1 MRTCK
6 GRRGFSLIETLISL
20 VILAIALLSLAAVPV
35 VTTRALLLSDQ
46 RAKAAFFA
54 ASALDLGESANYG
67 DPKNSDF
74 GAYGVSDDPTAPN
87 AFLLTSLDLT
97 GTYKVTLGF
106 YSKATGG
113 PSWNS
118 QPDYVQAE
126 VSWSD
131 VLGRSNPLKLS
142 RDLGPSSHL
151 VVSDDR

>member
-1 MRTCK
+1 MKTCK

-54 ASALDLGESANYG
+54 ASALDLGESANYQ

-74 GAYGVSDDPTAPN
+74 GAYGVSNDATAPN
-87 AFLLTSLDLT
+87 VFLLTELDPADV
-97 GTYKVTLGF
+97 YRVTLGF
-106 YSKATGG
+106 YSRTTGG
-113 PSWNS
+113 PSWDPS
-118 QPDYVQAE
+118 PDYVQ
-126 VSWSD
+126 VNVDWND
-131 VLGRSNPLKLS
+131 QLGYAGGLEIT

-151 VVSDDR
+151 VVSRDS

>member
-6 GRRGFSLIETLISL
+6 GRKGFSLIETLISL

-67 DPKNSDF
+67 DPKNSNF
-74 GAYGVSDDPTAPN
+74 GAYGVSNDPAVPN
-87 AFLLTSLDLT
+87 AFLLSSLDLT
-97 GTYKVTLGF
+97 DTYTITLGF
-106 YSKATGG
+106 YTKGNSS
-113 PSWNS
+113 PDWNP

>member
-54 ASALDLGESANYG
+54 ASALDLGESANYQ

-74 GAYGVSDDPTAPN
+74 GAYGVSDDARKL
-87 AFLLTSLDLT
+87 FSLTSLDLT
-97 GTYKVTLGF
+97 GTYQVTLGF
-106 YSKATGG
+106 YSKTTGG

-131 VLGRSNPLKLS
+131 VLGRSNPLELS

-151 VVSDDR
+151 VVSDDT